1 MSQALQAAGQP
12 MVVVPLLLMSTNAV
26 QRPDEAPFLSAL
38 VNTPRAIAEAV
49 GVWLIQL
56 IQRWRGG
63 LHYNRI
69 ADQVGQERLSLIQAA
84 AIDPRY
90 PPPLLPDG
98 HSSAP
103 GSLAAFAHAVQQQ
116 AQILTISDAFLVS
129 AALTAALMVIVLVLP
144 ERTLPPRLQF
154 AKK

>member
-1 MSQALQAAGQP
+1 
-12 MVVVPLLLMSTNAV
+12 VPLLLLATNSV
-26 QRPDEAPFLSAL
+26 QGPGEAPFAAAL
-38 VNTPRAIAEAV
+38 VNTPRAISESV
-49 GVWLIQL
+49 GIWLIQL
-56 IQRWRGG
+56 IERWRGG

-69 ADQVGQERLSLIQAA
+69 VDQAGQERFSVVQAP

-90 PPPLLPDG
+90 PPPMLPDG
-98 HSSAP
+98 HPRAP
-103 GSLAAFAHAVQQQ
+103 GSLEAFAHAVQQQ
-116 AQILTISDAFLVS
+116 AQILTISDAFLVF